1 MLTAGCCIFLQ
12 AAARQ
17 ASPLPEL
24 HFPPLEVGD
33 VILRQGI
40 GLDSMVIAKVSDS
53 VYSHVGMVAAV
64 NPEITIIHAAVDDL
78 PDKANQVIASSL
90 PFFVSKARRIAVKRY
105 PMSAEE
111 RARAAW
117 YLRSQL
123 GQPFVLDGKR
133 ESLYCATLI
142 LHALSPQMSSGLNF
156 HYLHLPGFEGWFL
169 FPEDFWADERS
180 RLIFKEQW

>member
-1 MLTAGCCIFLQ
+1 MTEQDYRRLFDRVAPGPELVERTIKAAEGGVRPRRRAPLRRLAALMLTAGCCIFLP

-17 ASPLPEL
+17 ASPLPDL

-64 NPEITIIHAAVDDL
+64 NPEITIIHAAVDDR

-105 PMSAEE
+105 PLSAEE
-111 RARAAW
+111 RARAAQ
-117 YLRSQL
+117 S
-123 GQPFVLDGKR
+123 
-133 ESLYCATLI
+133 E
-142 LHALSPQMSSGLNF
+142 N
-156 HYLHLPGFEGWFL
+156 
-169 FPEDFWADERS
+169 
-180 RLIFKEQW
+180 

>member
-1 MLTAGCCIFLQ
+1 M
-12 AAARQ
+12 
-17 ASPLPEL
+17 PDL

-64 NPEITIIHAAVDDL
+64 NPEITIIHAAVDDR

-105 PMSAEE
+105 PLSAEE

-123 GQPFVLDGKR
+123 EPLRNNKEFAECIFSMR
-133 ESLYCATLI
+133 SLSAV
-142 LHALSPQMSSGLNF
+142 SM
-156 HYLHLPGFEGWFL
+156 
-169 FPEDFWADERS
+169 R
-180 RLIFKEQW
+180 